1 MRNTIYRYF
10 FKEFISLFT
19 LILISISIIVWIVQA
34 VNYLDFVT
42 EDGHAFGVYFTY
54 SILNIPKVL
63 NRLIPLVFLISLLI
77 TVLQFEKN
85 NELLVFWT
93 SGLNKI
99 RLVNFVI
106 IISILITLFQLFLS
120 LAVSHSSL
128 NIARSILKS
137 SSISLFPSLIK
148 EKKFNDTVKDLTVF
162 VEKKKPNGEMIN
174 IFLRDD
180 TSNTEN
186 SERSK
191 TIIAKRGYIIT
202 KYVMPF
208 VKIGVPSE
216 QNFLILFDGV
226 IQTEKTNGKINFL
239 NFGKT
244 EIDLS
249 SFSTKT
255 TTYPKIQENNTRS
268 LLNCIKPFLD
278 EDKTTLKEF
287 QCRARMDDITAE
299 INRRFGMPLY
309 IPLIA
314 MIICYVLSSRKESK
328 YYFFQKYIVFI
339 LAFSIL
345 VFAEIMVRYSGQS
358 VLYSI
363 IYYSLPPLLILL
375 NYLNLIR
382 IFRFENLS

>member
-63 NRLIPLVFLISLLI
+63 NRLIPLVFLISLLT

-85 NELLVFWT
+85 NELLVCWT

-99 RLVNFVI
+99 RLVNFFI

-120 LAVSHSSL
+120 LTVNPTSL
-128 NIARSILKS
+128 NFARSILKS
-137 SSISLFPSLIK
+137 SSISLLPSLVK

-162 VEKKKPNGEMIN
+162 VEKKKDNGEMLN

-180 TSNTEN
+180 TSSAEQ
-186 SERSK
+186 SK
-191 TIIAKRGYIIT
+191 TIIAKRGYII
-202 KYVMPF
+202 KRN
-208 VKIGVPSE
+208 E
-216 QNFLILFDGV
+216 QNILVLFNGT
-226 IQTEKTNGKINFL
+226 IQTEKKNNKINFL
-239 NFGKT
+239 NFDKT
-244 EIDLS
+244 EINLS

-255 TTYPKIQENNTRS
+255 TTFPKIQENNTLS

-278 EDKTTLKEF
+278 EGKTTLKKF
-287 QCRARMDDITAE
+287 QCRARIDDITAE
-299 INRRFGMPLY
+299 LNRRLGMPLY
-309 IPLIA
+309 IPFISI
-314 MIICYVLSSRKESK
+314 IICYLLSSRKESK
-328 YYFFQKYIVFI
+328 YFSFQKYIVFTA
-339 LAFSIL
+339 AFIVL
-345 VFAEIMVRYSGQS
+345 VLAEIMVRYSGQS

-363 IYYSLPPLLILL
+363 IYYSLPLSLILL
-375 NYLNLIR
+375 NYLYLIR
-382 IFRFENLS
+382 IFKFENLSQ